1 MSYHVKI
8 LPSGKT
14 FLVKPSQTILE
25 AAISAGINIPY
36 GCQNGSCG
44 ACKAKVINGNIAI
57 DNYQR
62 TVLSDT
68 EKENGFTLCCKALAL
83 EDLVV
88 ETRESEV
95 NLEDAP
101 KISPVRVESLEKLN
115 DSVMKMLLKL
125 PGNEVLKFKAGQYIE
140 FLIEGGARRA
150 FSIASNPNDS
160 LIELHLRLIEGGKF
174 THYVFEEMQEKSI
187 HKIEAP
193 IGQFY
198 LRESTKPIIFVA
210 GGTGFAPIK
219 SIIEDIIRNKIKRPI
234 YLYRGAREFNDLYMH
249 NLCLDW
255 VNSMDDFTYIPV
267 SEKQSKEC
275 DDLRIGLVHKI
286 VLEDFK
292 DLENT
297 QVYCCGSPG
306 LVEVAFDDF
315 VKKGLAEE
323 EFFADAFTFAPQKNN

>member
-1 MSYHVKI
+1 M
-8 LPSGKT
+8 
-14 FLVKPSQTILE
+14 
-25 AAISAGINIPY
+25 
-36 GCQNGSCG
+36 
-44 ACKAKVINGNIAI
+44 
-57 DNYQR
+57 
-62 TVLSDT
+62 
-68 EKENGFTLCCKALAL
+68 
-83 EDLVV
+83 
-88 ETRESEV
+88 
-95 NLEDAP
+95 
-101 KISPVRVESLEKLN
+101 
-115 DSVMKMLLKL
+115 
-125 PGNEVLKFKAGQYIE
+125 
-140 FLIEGGARRA
+140 
-150 FSIASNPNDS
+150 
-160 LIELHLRLIEGGKF
+160 
-174 THYVFEEMQEKSI
+174 
-187 HKIEAP
+187 
-193 IGQFY
+193 
-198 LRESTKPIIFVA
+198 
-210 GGTGFAPIK
+210 
-219 SIIEDIIRNKIKRPI
+219 IEDIIRNKIKRPI